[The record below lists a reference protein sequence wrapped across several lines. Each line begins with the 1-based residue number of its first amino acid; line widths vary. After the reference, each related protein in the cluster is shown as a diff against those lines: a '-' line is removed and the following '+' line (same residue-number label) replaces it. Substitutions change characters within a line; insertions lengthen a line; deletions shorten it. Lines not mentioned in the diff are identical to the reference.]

1 MALKIV
7 QLKTPLGLQDY
18 LWLNGALVSLQELL
32 ELLNAQ
38 QKKLESSSADTSLVT
53 VQFVE

>member
-1 MALKIV
+1 MLKIV

-38 QKKLESSSADTSLVT
+38 QKKLESSSAVT
-53 VQFVE
+53 ILATAPSVE